1 MGCTSRDTMFCPCNI
16 AFIPDHAGVATTLS
30 LKCLYGNVSWFYTI
44 YGRNLSCN
52 GIDSFFILSFETL
65 CREDVERYGRC
76 EAVKAIR
83 LSFFQMLQYMRRDM
97 MLFVACFAPILA
109 GLMFRYAI
117 PFLEIVLTDLFN
129 LPAIISPYYALI
141 DIFFAMLS
149 PVMFCFV
156 SAMVSLEE
164 VDENTAAYLFITPLG
179 KTGYLAARFGV
190 PAVIAFIITTIL
202 LPVFKLTSLSF
213 VEIISLTIGGT
224 LQGII
229 ISLLIV
235 TLSSNKLEGMAVTK
249 LSTLMIFGAVIPFF
263 IKHNIQYVLF
273 LLPAFWIGK
282 AISENT
288 PFYVLLAFALSAI
301 WIFFLLKQYER

>member
-1 MGCTSRDTMFCPCNI
+1 
-16 AFIPDHAGVATTLS
+16 
-30 LKCLYGNVSWFYTI
+30 
-44 YGRNLSCN
+44 
-52 GIDSFFILSFETL
+52 
-65 CREDVERYGRC
+65 
-76 EAVKAIR
+76 
-83 LSFFQMLQYMRRDM
+83 
-97 MLFVACFAPILA
+97 
-109 GLMFRYAI
+109 
-117 PFLEIVLTDLFN
+117 
-129 LPAIISPYYALI
+129 
-141 DIFFAMLS
+141 
-149 PVMFCFV
+149 
-156 SAMVSLEE
+156 
-164 VDENTAAYLFITPLG
+164 
-179 KTGYLAARFGV
+179 
-190 PAVIAFIITTIL
+190 